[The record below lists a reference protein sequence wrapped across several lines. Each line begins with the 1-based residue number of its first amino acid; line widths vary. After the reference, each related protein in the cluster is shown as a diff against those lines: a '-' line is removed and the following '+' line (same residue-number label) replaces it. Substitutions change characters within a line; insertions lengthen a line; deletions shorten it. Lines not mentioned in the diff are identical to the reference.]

1 MHYIIEFVD
10 TATSQEIDSYLVAHN
25 MTEETA
31 FAHFTSV
38 RVVACDHV
46 PKVDTLVTSV
56 VLDNAPSVKLLE
68 YTQDFTS
75 SFPVVDIEV
84 QDAKNWWKM
93 ASIKTP
99 NYDAKIEHHQRRGTG
114 AVVYVLDS
122 GIESKHPEF
131 VNADITLLHSFTG
144 EFTDTRGH
152 GTALASLIVGNTCG
166 LTNASLK
173 VVKIFDK
180 VIATKQSD
188 LLAAFDAVMVDFKAN
203 GKPAVVNLS
212 WNIAKN
218 QYLEDKLMQMIK
230 QGIYIV
236 AASGNDGQAIT
247 DVTPASVPLALTI
260 GSYDQE
266 FIPSNFSNYTG
277 SSAVSYTAGS
287 TNGGELD
294 GWAPGEQIYAALLN
308 GQYGM
313 IAGTSAS
320 AAIHSGALAYNM
332 DHVLDADGQFG
343 KADFQSTTTT
353 VGASYLSLA
362 RVGMMNLVGSYAKSA
377 NSITTYFTHQN
388 DRPQTMGG
396 RGLYIVGNEASLKLF
411 DVLNVKRISYDTPL
425 PSGLYI
431 SSGYLKGIPN
441 DINTDFTITNID
453 IVLIKH
459 DDTTT
464 DFKLSIV
471 LTKPEFD
478 VYNQPTSDPD
488 IQFILALPY
497 CCGRV
502 NNSCFQ
508 GNACFQLCEN
518 ISNDKNSADCSC
530 TDIYNVDQCY

>member
-1 MHYIIEFVD
+1 MNYIIEFVD
-10 TATSQEIDSYLVAHN
+10 TTTSQEIDAYLVAHN

-31 FAHFTSV
+31 FVHFSSV

-46 PKVDTLVTSV
+46 PTVDTQVTLVV
-56 VLDNAPSVKLLE
+56 PDNAPGVKLLE
-68 YTQDFTS
+68 YTQDFNV
-75 SFPVVDIEV
+75 SFPVVDIDV

-93 ASIKTP
+93 ASIKSP
-99 NYDAKIEHHQRRGTG
+99 DYDAEIEHHQRRGTG
-114 AVVYVLDS
+114 TVVYVLDS
-122 GIESKHPEF
+122 GIESTHPEF

-144 EFTDTRGH
+144 EFVDNRGH

-203 GKPAVVNLS
+203 AKPAVVNLS

-247 DVTPASVPLALTI
+247 NVTPASVPLALTI
-260 GSYDQE
+260 GAYDHE

-277 SSAVSYTAGS
+277 SSAVSYTAEP

-343 KADFQSTTTT
+343 KADFQSATMNT
-353 VGASYLSLA
+353 GASYLSLA
-362 RVGMMNLVGSYAKSA
+362 RIGMMHLTGIYTNSA

-396 RGLYIVGNEASLKLF
+396 RGIYIVGNEASMKLF
-411 DVLNVKRISYDTPL
+411 DTLTVKSISYDTPL

-431 SSGYLKGIPN
+431 SGGYLKGIPD
-441 DINTDFTITNID
+441 DINTPYAITHINMTL
-453 IVLIKH
+453 VKH
-459 DDTTT
+459 DDTTAKFEL
-464 DFKLSIV
+464 DIV
-471 LTKPEFD
+471 VSKPDFD
-478 VYNQPTSDPD
+478 VYDQPSTDPD
-488 IQFILALPY
+488 IQFILAVPY

-508 GNACFQLCEN
+508 GTACHLVCEN
-518 ISNDKNSADCSC
+518 PSSDKNSTECSC
-530 TDIYNVDQCY
+530 IDSYGQDQCY